1 MVAILVPDGIHRHM
15 HRFSPFLGLIGAGG
29 SSAHRAC
36 DQDAVP
42 GLTFIWSNYEVVAT
56 NRGHFARGSLSHFCA
71 RLSLSL
77 SRVLPSS
84 KSEHHATNS
93 SLPPIHHLQALRTG
107 SLGLVITKG
116 TPPQLGYV
124 RSKRFAAVFDDGKCT
139 NLFVSAAPG
148 DPAGDDD
155 PSASLVENVLTSL

>member
-1 MVAILVPDGIHRHM
+1 MVAILVPADIHRHV
-15 HRFSPFLGLIGAGG
+15 HRFAPFLGLIGAGG

-36 DQDAVP
+36 EQDAVLKL
-42 GLTFIWSNYEVVAT
+42 GCDYIIWYNSEVVAT

-93 SLPPIHHLQALRTG
+93 SLPLIHHLQALRTG
-107 SLGLVITKG
+107 SLGLVPTKA
-116 TPPQLGYV
+116 QVDRV
-124 RSKRFAAVFDDGKCT
+124 RIAI
-139 NLFVSAAPG
+139 
-148 DPAGDDD
+148 
-155 PSASLVENVLTSL
+155 

>member
-1 MVAILVPDGIHRHM
+1 MVAILVPADIHRHVY
-15 HRFSPFLGLIGAGG
+15 RFAPFLGLIGAGG

-36 DQDAVP
+36 EQDAVLKP
-42 GLTFIWSNYEVVAT
+42 FIWSNSEVVAT

-93 SLPPIHHLQALRTG
+93 SLPLIHHLQALRTG
-107 SLGLVITKG
+107 SLGLV
-116 TPPQLGYV
+116 
-124 RSKRFAAVFDDGKCT
+124 
-139 NLFVSAAPG
+139 
-148 DPAGDDD
+148 
-155 PSASLVENVLTSL
+155 

>member
-1 MVAILVPDGIHRHM
+1 MVAILVPADIHRHV
-15 HRFSPFLGLIGAGG
+15 HRFAPFLGLIGAGG

-36 DQDAVP
+36 EQDAVLKL
-42 GLTFIWSNYEVVAT
+42 GCDVIWSNSEVVAT

-93 SLPPIHHLQALRTG
+93 SLPLIHHLQALRTG
-107 SLGLVITKG
+107 SLGLVEHAECIG
-116 TPPQLGYV
+116 LV
-124 RSKRFAAVFDDGKCT
+124 RRPLVSWLANTAAEGRDRHI
-139 NLFVSAAPG
+139 
-148 DPAGDDD
+148 
-155 PSASLVENVLTSL
+155 